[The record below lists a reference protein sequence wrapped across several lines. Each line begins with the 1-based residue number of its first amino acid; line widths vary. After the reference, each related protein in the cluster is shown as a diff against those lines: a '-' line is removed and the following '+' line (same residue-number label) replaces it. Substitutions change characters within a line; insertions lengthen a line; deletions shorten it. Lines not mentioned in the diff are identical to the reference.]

1 MSGAMTSIM
10 EEARLMQRLD
20 HECIVKLYGIC
31 EKPFM
36 LVRAPLYLS
45 YNSHK
50 IVLMISVSTD

>member
-1 MSGAMTSIM
+1 MTSIM